1 MFDPPIDRVIW
12 APIEVNTVD
21 NFDAH
26 FLSSIP
32 IAGFKKFVVTRIL
45 VRLNEPGEFIRFRE
59 LGTGNVDDLHVICW
73 PYETTTLSAS
83 QTRLHAHA
91 HFKRY
96 RL

>member
-32 IAGFKKFVVTRIL
+32 IAGFEKFVVTRIL
-45 VRLNEPGEFIRFRE
+45 V
-59 LGTGNVDDLHVICW
+59 
-73 PYETTTLSAS
+73 
-83 QTRLHAHA
+83 
-91 HFKRY
+91 
-96 RL
+96 